1 MVGEQEETL
10 DSKWEENEKK
20 KKKKSLEDNNNE
32 RGRSKKSMKNGK

>member
-1 MVGEQEETL
+1 MGEQEETL

-20 KKKKSLEDNNNE
+20 KKKKKSLEDKNNE